1 MRPSKNNRIFSLI
14 WSLIFIISA
23 GYSYAQPRDNDTRLA
38 DHYFNKGEYS
48 KAEDYYKKSY
58 KKYKSPVH
66 FEKYYLCLFY
76 QEKYDEAEKE
86 TSKRIKQD
94 PFDIEVKFMLG
105 QVYETTDRQTEA
117 NELYDKMIEEVGA
130 IQSRVTKLGKAFKI
144 RGKYDY
150 ALATY
155 LKGRKA
161 VKNGYQYQLEL
172 AEVYSLL
179 DQPDKM
185 IQEYLN
191 LLDYSRVY
199 INTVQTYL
207 SRIIDFEEDTEM
219 VQLLK
224 EELLGRVQKN
234 PDKDYYN
241 EMLIWFYLH
250 KKEFPGAVIQA
261 KALDKRLKM
270 RGKRV
275 YEIAGVCE
283 ANEAYSSASKAYQ
296 YVISLGKTS
305 PYYVVSVERNLKLGF
320 DQITNRKS
328 YSKEDLNGIVGDYEN
343 ALTDM
348 GKDQSTI
355 GILMQLAEIY
365 AFYMNQPSK
374 AEHLVEEGLS
384 LNVSSKQKG
393 MLKILL
399 GDIYVVSNKIWDA
412 SLLYMQVEKQFS
424 EDVIGHEAKFKNARV
439 FYYDGEFEYAK
450 AQLDVLKASTSK
462 LIAND
467 AMQLSLL
474 LQDNLGI
481 DTTRAPVQMFANADL
496 LLQQNQFNSALSI
509 LDSLEKKYPF
519 HSLADEVLFKKAEI
533 YEELQNWDKAIELYD
548 VVSSSYAHDIL
559 GDDATFRIAK
569 IYEQKL
575 GNKEKAVEYYKKI
588 LFDFK
593 GSLFTAE
600 SRERFNALNTVL

>member
-1 MRPSKNNRIFSLI
+1 MRLHKSNIFVF
-14 WSLIFIISA
+14 FIVLLLGLWGQMA
-23 GYSYAQPRDNDTRLA
+23 FAQPQDNDTKLA
-38 DHYFNKGEYS
+38 DHYFGKGEYA
-48 KAEDYYKKSY
+48 KAEEYYKKSY
-58 KKYKSPVH
+58 KKYKSSVH

-76 QEKYDEAEKE
+76 QEKYDEAEKLTE
-86 TSKRIKQD
+86 KQIKLD
-94 PFDIEVKFMLG
+94 PFDIEAQFMLG
-105 QVYETTDRQTEA
+105 QVYEATERDEEA
-117 NELYDKMIEEVGA
+117 DKLYNSMIEEVGA
-130 IQSRVTKLGKAFKI
+130 IQSRVTSLGKAFKI

-155 LKGRKA
+155 LKGRKQ
-161 VKNGYQYQLEL
+161 VKKGYQYQLEL
-172 AEVYSLL
+172 AEIYSLL
-179 DQPDKM
+179 DQPDLM

-207 SRIIDFEEDTEM
+207 SRIIDFEEDSEL
-219 VQLLK
+219 VQMLK
-224 EELLGRVQKN
+224 VELLSRVQKD

-241 EMLIWFYLH
+241 EMLIWFYLQ

-261 KALDKRLKM
+261 KALDKRLQL
-270 RGKRV
+270 RGKKV
-275 YEIAGVCE
+275 FEIASICE
-283 ANEAYSSASKAYQ
+283 ANEAYSSASKAYE
-296 YVISLGKTS
+296 YVIELGKSS
-305 PYYVVSVERNLKLGF
+305 PYYVMAVERNLKLGF

-328 YSKEDLNGIVGDYEN
+328 YSQQDLNDIALNYEA
-343 ALTDM
+343 ALSDL

-365 AFYMNQPSK
+365 AFYMNQPEK
-374 AEHLVEEGLS
+374 AEALVKEGLT
-384 LNVSSKQKG
+384 LGMTPKQKG

-399 GDIYVVSNKIWDA
+399 GDVYVVSDRIWDA

-496 LLQQNQFNSALSI
+496 LLQQNKFGEALAM

-519 HSLADEVLFKKAEI
+519 HSLADEVIFKKAEI
-533 YEELQNWDKAIELYD
+533 YEEQQNWEKAIELYD

-575 GNKEKAVEYYKKI
+575 GNKEKAAEYYKKI

-593 GSLFTAE
+593 GSLYTAE
-600 SRERFNALNTVL
+600 SRERFNALNTLL